1 MILHSLNRYYER
13 LLTEGRIQPPGLQE
27 KEIPFVVELDAGGRF
42 VALRRTGDGK
52 RGKRFTVPYE
62 VKKAANIAANL
73 LWDNPEYVLGIPR
86 TTATEK
92 QAAKVPARHAAFLK
106 RLDDLPEAVKA
117 DPGVAAVLSFLE
129 VGDFETLKAAEGF
142 SDLIEAGANVSFKLA
157 DEGTLV
163 CERPA
168 VRAAV
173 AAGAADTPE
182 PGASTW
188 CLVTG
193 RRAAPALTHPSVKGV
208 RGAQSSG
215 ANIVSFNRDAFKSH
229 GWEQGENAPVG
240 EGAAAAYVAALN
252 HLLDRENRTH
262 HLVEGDTT
270 FVFWAAK
277 KNVLETK
284 FAHLLGGF
292 GEDQEAESDGTP
304 VKSALDAVR
313 TGLLQSLEND
323 DTPFY
328 VLGLAPNAARLA
340 VRFWHVGTVGE
351 VAKKIR
357 KHFDDLDVDGLSEMR
372 HPPGLWALLGAASAG
387 RDPKKLSDTL
397 RGRLAADL
405 TAAVLE
411 ETPYPATLLART
423 VARCRAEQG
432 VVPIRAAL
440 VKASLKRTTSKE
452 VTVSLDPDNDNPG
465 YLLGRLFAA
474 LEDVQRGA
482 QGGNINVTI
491 RDRYF
496 GAAVAAP
503 LSVFVQLDKLKN
515 AHLKKLKRINPG
527 HAVNAEKLI
536 AAITDRM
543 AGDRSFPASL
553 KLEDQGF
560 FILGYHHQRND
571 FFAKS
576 NAAKEA

>member
-1 MILHSLNRYYER
+1 MILHSLNAYYGR
-13 LLTEGRIQPPGLQE
+13 LLAEGRIQPPGLQE
-27 KEIPFVVELDAGGRF
+27 KEIPFVVELDAAGRF

-52 RGKRFTVPYE
+52 RGKRFAVPYE
-62 VKKAANIAANL
+62 VKRSGRNFIPNL
-73 LWDNPEYVLGIPR
+73 LWDNPEYVFGVPKA
-86 TTATEK
+86 TATEK
-92 QAAKVPARHAAFLK
+92 QAAKVPARHAAFRD
-106 RLDDLPEAVKA
+106 RLAGLPDEVKA
-117 DPGVAAVLSFLE
+117 DAGVAAVLRFLE
-129 VGDFETLKAAEGF
+129 AADFDGLRAAEGWAG
-142 SDLIEAGANVSFKLA
+142 LIEAGANVSFKLA
-157 DEGTLV
+157 GEDGLV

-168 VRAAV
+168 VRAAM
-173 AAGAADTPE
+173 AAEAASAADAE
-182 PGASTW
+182 ASTW

-215 ANIVSFNRDAFKSH
+215 ANIVSFNLDAFTSH
-229 GWEQGENAPVG
+229 GWKQGENAPVG
-240 EGAAAAYVAALN
+240 EGVAAAYVAALN
-252 HLLDRENRTH
+252 HLLDRKNRTH

-270 FVFWAAK
+270 FAFWAAEK
-277 KNVLETK
+277 SPLETK

-292 GEDQEAESDGTP
+292 GENEEAESDGTP
-304 VKSALDAVR
+304 VRSALDSVR
-313 TGLLQSLEND
+313 TGLRPMVND

-340 VRFWHVGTVGE
+340 VRFWHAGTVGGM
-351 VAKKIR
+351 AKSILR
-357 KHFDDLDVDGLSEMR
+357 HFDDLDVDGLAEMR

-411 ETPYPATLLART
+411 GTPYPATLLART
-423 VARCRAEQG
+423 IARCRAEQG
-432 VVPIRAAL
+432 VAPIRAAL

-482 QGGNINVTI
+482 QGTNINVTI

-543 AGDRSFPASL
+543 RGDRSFPASL